1 MAEQIAH
8 VLSTLPR
15 EVVTVCIAML
25 PVSELRGAIPWALA
39 PQPLGG
45 GMSWPQAYVL
55 AVLGN
60 FIPVVPLLLF
70 LGPASNWLRRY
81 QLFERFFQ
89 WLFARTRRRGRVV
102 ERYEAL
108 GLILFVAIPLPVTG
122 AWTGTVA
129 AFIFGVR
136 FWYALPAVIA
146 GILIAGCVVTMA
158 SLGLISIFGLVG

>member
-1 MAEQIAH
+1 VPLTGH
-8 VLSTLPR
+8 LPR
-15 EVVTVCIAML
+15 QLATVLIAML
-25 PVSELRGAIPWALA
+25 PISELRGAIPFALGSG
-39 PQPLGG
+39 L
-45 GMSWPQAYVL
+45 SWQQAYGW

-70 LGPASNWLRRY
+70 LEPISAFLSKRSDVCR
-81 QLFERFFQ
+81 RFFD

-129 AFIFGVR
+129 AFLFGVR
-136 FWYALPAVIA
+136 FKYALPAIIM
-146 GILIAGCVVTMA
+146 GILLAGVVVTLA
-158 SLGLISIFGLVG
+158 SLGVITLWKV